1 MDKQYENTAEA
12 YTEEFTKRPCEA
24 VIGEYS
30 ANEVFGPYGKEGITR
45 LCRVWGDSAEADAN
59 THLFA
64 AASEMYWVII
74 ELLAI
79 ARRNETG
86 DFIQRAEAV
95 LAKARGEK

>member
-1 MDKQYENTAEA
+1 M
-12 YTEEFTKRPCEA
+12 TETDFTKGPCEA
-24 VIGEYS
+24 VTGDYS
-30 ANEVFGPYGKEGITR
+30 SNKVFGPYGKEGTTI
-45 LCRVWGDSAEADAN
+45 LCQVFGDSAEADAN

-95 LAKARGEK
+95 LAKARGETK